1 MDDHL
6 IELLLGFFPAGGF
19 LAGLITTQLGRS
31 FLD

>member
-6 IELLLGFFPAGGF
+6 MSLLPEVPPTGGF